1 MEELKQLTRAFYHA
15 FQGIWFVWNDQ
26 RTFRTQVI
34 IAIAVVILALLVGV
48 NRSEGLLLVGVIG
61 LVLSLELANTAIEKT
76 IDALHPS
83 KNSII
88 GTIKDIMAGA
98 VLITATAAIIIGICI
113 FAPYLL

>member
-1 MEELKQLTRAFYHA
+1 MEELKQLAKAFYHA
-15 FQGIWFVWNDQ
+15 FQGIWFVWKDQ

-34 IAIAVVILALLVGV
+34 VAVIVVIMALLVGV
-48 NRSEGLLLVGVIG
+48 NRAEGLLLVGVIG
-61 LVLSLELANTAIEKT
+61 LVLSLELANTAMEKI

-88 GTIKDIMAGA
+88 GTVKDIMAGA
-98 VLITATAAIIIGICI
+98 VLITATAAVIIGICI

>member
-1 MEELKQLTRAFYHA
+1 MERLQQLARAFYHA
-15 FQGIWFVWNDQ
+15 FQGIWFVWKDQ

-34 IAIAVVILALLVGV
+34 IAVIVVILALLVQV
-48 NRSEGLLLVGVIG
+48 NRAEGLLLVGVIG
-61 LVLSLELANTAIEKT
+61 LVLSLELVNTALEKT

-83 KNSII
+83 KNSVI

-98 VLITATAAIIIGICI
+98 VLITAIAAAIIGICI